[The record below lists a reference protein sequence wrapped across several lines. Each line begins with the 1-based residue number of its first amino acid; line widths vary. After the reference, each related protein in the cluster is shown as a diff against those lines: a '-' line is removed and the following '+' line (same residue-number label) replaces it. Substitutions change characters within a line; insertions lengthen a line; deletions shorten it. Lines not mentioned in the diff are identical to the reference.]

1 MSSSQAIKSLEKN
14 LDELSTLVE
23 SLESGDLSLD
33 DALKQFERGIA
44 LTRQAQSALQA
55 AEQKV
60 QTLMTNGQLS
70 DFDEAPN

>member
-1 MSSSQAIKSLEKN
+1 MSDTPSIKDLEKN
-14 LDELSTLVE
+14 LDELGNLVE
-23 SLESGDLSLD
+23 KLESGDLSLD

-60 QTLMTNGQLS
+60 QLLMANGELS
-70 DFDEAPN
+70 DLDDAQ

>member
-60 QTLMTNGQLS
+60 QTLMANGQLS